1 MFPGQVTMTELFSY
15 WPQLQ
20 HVQEC
25 LRTEAETI
33 DEALLL
39 AVHEPVGLLRR
50 SDQNAKDIV
59 STEQDLLKELMRPA
73 GDGSAVI
80 VAITG
85 ASGVGKSHMVRWLRA
100 QLERH
105 RRRSEL
111 VIVTIPKTASLRR
124 VVELILAPLPGD
136 AYQALREELD
146 RTVEALEPVKAAGL
160 LGTAL
165 AMELHTYEQRLQ
177 DDLRSGRVGR
187 ELGPRATL
195 ARHLHKIVRDPDVLD
210 AWFSEVLLRIINAS
224 LGGSGDPLSRQFNP
238 EDLAPPSI
246 ALRAIQSKDV
256 HAGLQFLAN
265 AGGKN
270 RDTAAEIL
278 QEVLDPAL
286 RTIFG
291 LTQATQRR
299 TVQELVDDIRQQL
312 LLDNKEL
319 VLLIEDL
326 AALSGIQQPLLDIMI
341 AETDEAGRKVR
352 AQIRTAVA
360 VTDGFLA
367 GRQTVLTRAR
377 GQWIVQSEGLDE
389 EAVVR
394 RLVEITGRYLNASR
408 FGVSRL
414 KEAFKESGTSGSD
427 LYAWVPKFEECDVT
441 PSQVEAFG
449 KSVAGYSL
457 FPFNEYAV
465 RSLAAHVL
473 KSSSGWSF
481 NPRSFINEV
490 LRKVLLELVAFQEG
504 QFPPPNFFAPRVSS
518 QIALDLQNQGY
529 SSLEL
534 GRLEA
539 ALFHWA
545 GNPSRL
551 QSPSIPKEVFHVF
564 GLPWPFSANQV
575 PPLGKAT
582 GSGVDYEKKRSEPL
596 VNQPTLSTQLQPISQ
611 PLAEALAE
619 SPFSLAVEDWDGSS
633 RLMQTHAARARLL
646 LHSALDRRMAF
657 TELAMPG
664 FRIDSKHFWLPPENT
679 VSNPN
684 GEQFRV
690 KVAEEGEHVPPYV
703 KAGLKA
709 LDRWDIQGKRW
720 DFPQAEED
728 YAHASVL
735 LDALERQLVP
745 CALEEVER
753 ETAILMAALHRQALV
768 AGIKGAAAPEDEPIR
783 LIFSNKPATPAIIDS
798 DLTASVRA
806 AVLERDKALEA
817 RSELQDRLVDN
828 IACFQGDRGRKV
840 FAIDHDRLRKA
851 WKRELPPRW
860 TLASKSRDPAA
871 PKMVDALDR
880 LASLLQG
887 AVLQKISGAAEEIRS
902 QVVDAFS
909 TDHARVAWREEMTGC
924 VERSSQL
931 GLWPTAV
938 IQAEV
943 RKAIEQLS
951 SEEAD
956 SWIRRALRMPP
967 HDATNSPLERLA
979 ALSHVPLP
987 QLVFLQQAISK
998 VETYLDTQQR
1008 LIQHQ
1013 SKVDDDDALRV
1024 RQELLDQLRWDV

>member
-1 MFPGQVTMTELFSY
+1 MMTELFPY

-136 AYQALREELD
+136 AYQVLREELD
-146 RTVEALEPVKAAGL
+146 RTVDALEPVKAAGL

-165 AMELHTYEQRLQ
+165 GMELQVYEQRLQ
-177 DDLRSGRVGR
+177 DDLRNGRVGR

-195 ARHLHKIVRDPDVLD
+195 ARHLHKIVRDPDVQD
-210 AWFSEVLLRIINAS
+210 AWFSEVLLRIVNAS
-224 LGGSGDPLSRQFNP
+224 LGGTGDPLSRQFKP
-238 EDLAPPSI
+238 QDLVPSPI

-299 TVQELVDDIRQQL
+299 TVQELVDDIRRQL
-312 LLDNKEL
+312 LQDNKEL

-341 AETDEAGRKVR
+341 AETDEAGQKVR

-389 EAVVR
+389 ETVVR
-394 RLVEITGRYLNASR
+394 RLIEITGRYLNASR

-414 KEAFKESGTSGSD
+414 KAAFNESRLSGSD
-427 LYAWVPKFEECDVT
+427 LYGWVPKFEECNAV
-441 PSQVEAFG
+441 PLQVVAFG
-449 KSVAGYSL
+449 KSAAGYSL

-473 KSSSGWSF
+473 KSSGGWIF

-490 LRKVLLELVAFQEG
+490 LRKVLLEFVTFQEG
-504 QFPPPNFFAPRVSS
+504 RFPPPKFFTPRVSS
-518 QIALDLQNQGY
+518 QISLDLQNQGY
-529 SSLEL
+529 SSEGV

-545 GNPSRL
+545 VNPARL
-551 QSPSIPKEVFHVF
+551 QSPSISKEVFDAF
-564 GLPWPFSANQV
+564 RLPWPFSDSQV
-575 PPLGKAT
+575 RLIGQVS
-582 GSGVDYEKKRSEPL
+582 GNGVDNEKKRSEPL
-596 VNQPTLSTQLQPISQ
+596 VRQDALPTQSQLIAQES
-611 PLAEALAE
+611 AEVLVE
-619 SPFSLAVEDWDGSS
+619 SSFSLAVEGWDGSS
-633 RLMQTHAARARLL
+633 RLMQPHAARVRSL
-646 LHSALDRRMAF
+646 LHLALERRLEF
-657 TELAMPG
+657 SELAMPG
-664 FRIDSKHFWLPPENT
+664 FRIEAKYFWLPPENT

-684 GEQFRV
+684 AEQFRV
-690 KVAEEGEHVPPYV
+690 KVAEEGEFVPPYV

-709 LDRWDIQGKRW
+709 LDRWEIQGKRW
-720 DFPQAEED
+720 DFPRAEED

-768 AGIKGAAAPEDEPIR
+768 AGIKGAATSADPPIR
-783 LIFSNKPATPAIIDS
+783 LMFSDMPATPPIVDS
-798 DLTASVRA
+798 DLTAGVRTA
-806 AVLERDKALEA
+806 ILERDKALES
-817 RSELQDRLVDN
+817 RNEFKDRLVDN

-840 FAIDHDRLRKA
+840 FAIDHDRLRRA

-860 TLASKSRDPAA
+860 TIASRSRDPAA
-871 PKMVDALDR
+871 LKMADALDR

-887 AVLQKISGAAEEIRS
+887 VPLQKISSVAEEIRS
-902 QVVDAFS
+902 QVAVAFS
-909 TDHARVAWREEMTGC
+909 TDPDRVAWREEMTAC

-931 GLWPTAV
+931 GLWPMV
-938 IQAEV
+938 VSQAEV

-951 SEEAD
+951 SEEAV
-956 SWIRRALRMPP
+956 SWIRKALRMPP
-967 HDATNSPLERLA
+967 HGGANSPIERLE

-987 QLVFLQQAISK
+987 QLFFLQQAISK

-1013 SKVDDDDALRV
+1013 SKVDDDDALKV
-1024 RQELLDQLRWDV
+1024 RQELLDQLRWDM

>member
-1 MFPGQVTMTELFSY
+1 MTEIFSY
-15 WPQLQ
+15 WPELQ

-50 SDQNAKDIV
+50 SDQNSKDIV

-105 RRRSEL
+105 RRRSGL

-124 VVELILAPLPGD
+124 VVELILAPLPGE
-136 AYQALREELD
+136 AYQALRDELD
-146 RTVEALEPVKAAGL
+146 RTIDALEPVKAAGL

-165 AMELHTYEQRLQ
+165 AMELQAYEQRLQ
-177 DDLRSGRVGR
+177 DDLRNGRVGR
-187 ELGPRATL
+187 EHGPRATL
-195 ARHLHKIVRDPDVLD
+195 ARHLHRIVRDPDALD
-210 AWFSEVLLRIINAS
+210 TWFSEVLLRIINAS
-224 LGGSGDPLSRQFNP
+224 LGGSGEPLSRQFKP
-238 EDLAPPSI
+238 EDLVPPPI
-246 ALRAIQSKDV
+246 TLRAIQSKDV

-299 TVQELVDDIRQQL
+299 TVQELVDDIRRQL
-312 LLDNKEL
+312 LHDNKEL

-352 AQIRTAVA
+352 SQIRTAVA

-414 KEAFKESGTSGSD
+414 KEAFKASGTSGSD
-427 LYAWVPKFEECDVT
+427 LYAWVPKFEESAVT
-441 PSQVEAFG
+441 PFQVEAFG
-449 KSVAGYSL
+449 KSVAGHSL
-457 FPFNEYAV
+457 FPFNECAV

-473 KSSSGWSF
+473 KSSSGWIF

-490 LRKVLLELVAFQEG
+490 LRKVLLEFAAFQEG
-504 QFPPPNFFAPRVSS
+504 QFPPPNFFSPRVSS

-534 GRLEA
+534 GRLET
-539 ALFHWA
+539 ALFHWS

-551 QSPSIPKEVFHVF
+551 QSPSIQKELFDVF
-564 GLPWPFSANQV
+564 GLPWPFLAKQV
-575 PPLGKAT
+575 TPLGKL
-582 GSGVDYEKKRSEPL
+582 SGIEAAYEKKRVEPTPTQFQA
-596 VNQPTLSTQLQPISQ
+596 NPQPSAEV
-611 PLAEALAE
+611 LAET
-619 SPFSLAVEDWDGSS
+619 PFSLAVEAWDGSS
-633 RLMQTHAARARLL
+633 RLMQPHAGRVRSL
-646 LHSALDRRMAF
+646 LHVALERRLAF
-657 TELAMPG
+657 AELAMPG

-679 VSNPN
+679 VANPN
-684 GEQFRV
+684 SEQFRV
-690 KVAEEGEHVPPYV
+690 KVAEESELVPPYV

-720 DFPQAEED
+720 DFPLAEED

-753 ETAILMAALHRQALV
+753 ETAILMVALHRQALV
-768 AGIKGAAAPEDEPIR
+768 AGLKGATTPDVEPIG
-783 LIFSNKPATPAIIDS
+783 LIFSDKPDTPAIVDR

-806 AVLERDKALEA
+806 AVLEREKALEA
-817 RSELQDRLVDN
+817 RNELQDRLVDN

-840 FAIDHDRLRKA
+840 LAIDHDRLRKA

-860 TLASKSRDPAA
+860 ALPSRSRDPAA
-871 PKMVDALDR
+871 LKMMDVLDR
-880 LASLLQG
+880 LASLFQG
-887 AVLQKISGAAEEIRS
+887 AVLQKIGGVAAEIRS
-902 QVVDAFS
+902 QVAVAFS
-909 TDHARVAWREEMTGC
+909 TDHARVTWRQEMTAC

-931 GLWPTAV
+931 DLWPTAV
-938 IQAEV
+938 SQAEV

-951 SEEAD
+951 SEEAE
-956 SWIRRALRMPP
+956 SWIRKTLRMPP
-967 HDATNSPLERLA
+967 HDGTSSSIERLE

-1013 SKVDDDDALRV
+1013 SKVDDDDALKV